1 MTHNNTNKPNDFT
14 QYRNTTEP
22 RTARVGVFD
31 NGRLEV
37 YICANDKEQVPHV
50 HICGKSEWGDWSDT
64 SAVKLLDC
72 HYYLHG
78 KHDYVFT
85 ATVKR
90 KFARF
95 MREKPQDGR
104 FRTNYELAI
113 DLWNRLNP
121 NALAE
126 LKRHTN
132 GRPKIP
138 DYENLLPIDSNE
150 DNDFFGWI
158 RTYDIARIGFFDD
171 GRIEVFVV
179 TDDTLSHPHLHIRD
193 RYTLGREFMTAVD
206 LKTAQYTVSHSPCRF
221 TDCQKELFIKFLRAK
236 HNSKVSCKEMTNYE
250 YAVEMWNS
258 QNSDFCKMKLPDNGK
273 LQMPDYKQLQTI
285 NEGESPFYKAVSI
298 GRFYRGL
305 FEAYISTDDEKTPHI
320 HIRDYNTM
328 GQEHTSVVDLRT
340 NQYVRPHTDCIMLHS
355 QSKEFARFMLSKPE
369 SGQFATNYELA
380 IDLWNRYNPDSPME
394 PVRTESGQIIV
405 PEYDDLWPLPDGD
418 PEFDW
423 WIHEYAT
430 VRWFNNERMRLLV
443 TQMREEMAEKPYF
456 KLMNYAEPNTR
467 WARIR
472 FDSPHYADGSADKYQ
487 WRLNADERRW
497 LVTALR
503 QPDGDRMYSP
513 DGQPITLWQQ
523 LITSF
528 NRENGTDLLPPD
540 LPMPDY
546 TLLK

>member
-1 MTHNNTNKPNDFT
+1 MNHNKTIKLKDLP
-14 QYRNTTEP
+14 QYRNTTEA

-37 YICANDKEQVPHV
+37 YVCANDKEQVPHV
-50 HICGKSEWGDWSDT
+50 HISGKSEWGDWSDT

-78 KHDYVFT
+78 NHDYVFT
-85 ATVKR
+85 AKNKR

-95 MREKPQDGR
+95 MRAKPQGGR

-121 NALAE
+121 NAFAT

-138 DYENLLPIDSNE
+138 DYENLLPIDLHESRDFDMARFGFID
-150 DNDFFGWI
+150 DN
-158 RTYDIARIGFFDD
+158 RY
-171 GRIEVFVV
+171 EVYVG
-179 TDDTLSHPHLHIRD
+179 TDDCVSRPHIHICD
-193 RYTLGREFMTAVD
+193 AYTLGREFIAAIY
-206 LKTAQYTVSHSPCRF
+206 LKEPQYVERHSPCRL
-221 TDCQKELFIKFLRAK
+221 TQRMKELLISFLHSAPKKDSLQDKFLTK
-236 HNSKVSCKEMTNYE
+236 YE
-250 YAVEMWNS
+250 IAVFLWNS
-258 QNSDFCKMKLPDNGK
+258 QNSDYCSMDLPTDANGVT
-273 LQMPDYKQLQTI
+273 QIPDYEQLPVI
-285 NEGESPFYKAVSI
+285 EEGENPFYNSVSL
-298 GRFYRGL
+298 GRFQHNQY
-305 FEAYISTDDEKTPHI
+305 EAYISADDEKTPHV
-320 HIRDYNTM
+320 HVRDYNTM
-328 GQEHTSVVDLRT
+328 GQIHESVIDLRT
-340 NQYVRPHTDCIMLHS
+340 NQYLRPHTECIMRHS
-355 QSKEFARFMLSKPE
+355 QSKEFARFMLSKPDGGE
-369 SGQFATNYELA
+369 FATNYELA
-380 IDLWNRYNPDSPME
+380 VSLWNRHNPDAPME
-394 PVRTESGQIIV
+394 PVRTESGQIVV

-546 TLLK
+546 LMLE